1 MCVQMVNTWFNI
13 ACKLSFESGFPDF
26 GYPLLT
32 GDERLKRTD
41 KYEQQNKDRWLR
53 STKGIK
59 TVFIQKAMVS

>member
-1 MCVQMVNTWFNI
+1 MLNTWFNI
-13 ACKLSFESGFPDF
+13 ACKLSFESRSPDF
-26 GYPLLT
+26 APLLP